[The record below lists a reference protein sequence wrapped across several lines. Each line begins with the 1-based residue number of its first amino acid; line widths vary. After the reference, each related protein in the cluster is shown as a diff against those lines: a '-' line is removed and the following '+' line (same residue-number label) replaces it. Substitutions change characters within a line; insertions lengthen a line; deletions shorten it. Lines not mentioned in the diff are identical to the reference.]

1 MSAPEGR
8 TLALDDA
15 ALGWAQRGVW
25 VVCAAVY
32 LTVFI
37 GGIRAGG
44 AELEVLGRAA
54 AFTIAAAVLGRLA
67 LGMLEQASLPSE
79 PGPTDDQEEPIGSLS
94 ELFASTNVAHLE
106 DEAEAAVNGER

>member
-1 MSAPEGR
+1 MNVPTVR
-8 TLALDDA
+8 TRVLDDA

-25 VVCAAVY
+25 VVCAAIY

-44 AELEVLGRAA
+44 AELETLGRAA
-54 AFTIAAAVLGRLA
+54 AFTLGAAVLGRMA
-67 LGMLEQASLPSE
+67 LGLLERATES
-79 PGPTDDQEEPIGSLS
+79 GPTADQEEPIGSLS
-94 ELFASTNVAHLE
+94 DLFPSTNVAHLE